1 METDGRRIERTSQSL
16 QQEFTVRNFFIRP
29 VIRDYVKLKML
40 KGGELEKNVI
50 LAFMTDLMIVDKT
63 NE

>member
-1 METDGRRIERTSQSL
+1 METDGRHIERTSQSL
-16 QQEFTVRNFFIRP
+16 QQKFTVRNFFIRP

-50 LAFMTDLMIVDKT
+50 LAFMTDLMKVDKT

>member
-1 METDGRRIERTSQSL
+1 METNGRHIERTSQSL
-16 QQEFTVRNFFIRP
+16 QQKFTVRNFFIRP

>member
-1 METDGRRIERTSQSL
+1 METDGRHIERTSQSL
-16 QQEFTVRNFFIRP
+16 QQKFTVRNFFIRP

-50 LAFMTDLMIVDKT
+50 LAFMTDLMMVDKT

>member
-1 METDGRRIERTSQSL
+1 METDGRHIERTSQSL
-16 QQEFTVRNFFIRP
+16 QQKFTVRNFFIRP

>member
-1 METDGRRIERTSQSL
+1 METDGRHIERTSQSL
-16 QQEFTVRNFFIRP
+16 QQKFTVRNFFIRP

-50 LAFMTDLMIVDKT
+50 LAFMTDLRIVGET